1 MGQSKILSKASRGGL
16 LIVPMRL
23 SAPDA
28 RSSERNWCPIMPT
41 LLNDLVLRPDARG
54 RCSFWFGR
62 MRSPRRIAKESHGKQ
77 GKLAGCMQLREP
89 YLTRVY
95 GRAPPWHTPKRRMQ
109 ADNARA
115 AVGRNFS
122 RANSFCA
129 FRELAFPPGRVR
141 YARSRLPRAR
151 PTLFFIGA

>member
-1 MGQSKILSKASRGGL
+1 M
-16 LIVPMRL
+16 IVPMRL

-28 RSSERNWCPIMPT
+28 RSPGRNWCPIMPT

-77 GKLAGCMQLREP
+77 GKLASCMQLREP

-109 ADNARA
+109 ADDTRA
-115 AVGRNFS
+115 AIGRNFC
-122 RANSFCA
+122 RANSFCQ

-151 PTLFFIGA
+151 PTLLFIGA